1 MSKLLRE
8 ISKYRI
14 AIFIVLVF
22 TFFRAFSELYLPN
35 IMSDIVDVGIV
46 QDNKSYMLQLGGWM
60 LLVAAF
66 GALCSVLT
74 SYYSAKIAA
83 GFGRDIRG
91 KMFKKVES
99 FGLEEVNSIGTASL
113 INRTTNDINQVQQVT
128 IMMLRMVIFAPMMC
142 IGGIIM
148 AVSKNAILSSIF
160 LVAIP
165 VLALVIVLIIKKGI
179 PLFKVLQKKLDQVN
193 SVFREN
199 LTGMRVIR
207 SFNKEKFEQERFYRA
222 NKDLTETALRV
233 NKIMAVTMPI
243 MMVVLNISTIAIV
256 WFGGIQVEEGT
267 MQVGDIMAF
276 IQYGMQIMFSLMMV
290 SMIFVMM
297 PRASASADRINE
309 VLEMPLSIQDLKQ
322 GVHKKPVKGEIE
334 FRNVVFSYPGA
345 EKPVLQN
352 VSFRIKAGETTAI
365 IGGTGSGKSTIL
377 HLMTRFY
384 DANSGEI
391 FIDGRNIKEYAQSD
405 LRKEMG
411 FVPQKAV
418 LFSGTIAENIRFGKE
433 DATEL
438 EIEEALQ
445 IAQAK
450 EFVEKLD
457 KGIQAPISQGGS
469 NVSGGQKQRLSI
481 ARALIRKPLLS
492 FFDDSFSALDYK
504 TDAALRKA
512 LKQHMKDKTMI
523 IVAQRV
529 STIKDADQIIVLEDG
544 KITGTGTHQELVETC
559 DVYKEIVY
567 SQGVMEESV

>member
-8 ISKYRI
+8 VGKYRI
-14 AIFIVLVF
+14 GIFIVLGF
-22 TFFRAFSELYLPN
+22 TIFRAFSELYLPN

-46 QDNKSYMLQLGGWM
+46 QNNKTYMLQLGGWM

-66 GALCSVLT
+66 GTLCSVFT

-83 GFGRDIRG
+83 GFGRDIRT
-91 KMFKKVES
+91 KMFQKVES
-99 FGLEEVNSIGTASL
+99 FGVEEVNYIGTSSL

-148 AVSKNAILSSIF
+148 AVSKNAVLSFIF
-160 LVAIP
+160 VVAIP
-165 VLALVIVLIIKKGI
+165 VLALVIFLIIKKGI
-179 PLFKVLQKKLDQVN
+179 PLFKVLQKKLDQLN

-207 SFNKEKFEQERFYRA
+207 SFNKEKFEQERFYHA
-222 NKDLTETALRV
+222 NKDLTETAIRV

-243 MMVVLNISTIAIV
+243 MMVVLNISTVAIV

-290 SMIFVMM
+290 SMVFVMM

-309 VLEMPLSIQDLKQ
+309 VLEMPVSIKDSKEAKQ
-322 GVHKKPVKGEIE
+322 KKPISGEVE
-334 FRNVVFSYPGA
+334 FRNVDFSYPGA

-352 VSFRIKAGETTAI
+352 VTFRIKAGETTAI

-377 HLMTRFY
+377 HLITRFY

-391 FIDGRNIKEYAQSD
+391 VIDGMDIKEYPQSD
-405 LRKEMG
+405 LRNEIG
-411 FVPQKAV
+411 YVPQRAV

-433 DATEL
+433 NASEQEIETAL
-438 EIEEALQ
+438 EIS
-445 IAQAK
+445 QAK
-450 EFVEKLD
+450 EFVEKMD
-457 KGIQAPISQGGS
+457 KGIHAPISQGGT
-469 NVSGGQKQRLSI
+469 NISGGQKQRLSI
-481 ARALIRKPLLS
+481 ARALVRKPMLS
-492 FFDDSFSALDYK
+492 LFDDSFSALDYK

-512 LKQHMKDKTMI
+512 LKQNMENKTI
-523 IVAQRV
+523 VIVAQRV
-529 STIKDADQIIVLEDG
+529 GTIKDANQIIVLDDG
-544 KITGTGTHQELVETC
+544 KVAGTGTHQELVDSCE
-559 DVYKEIVY
+559 VYKEIVY
-567 SQGVMEESV
+567 SQGVMEERV